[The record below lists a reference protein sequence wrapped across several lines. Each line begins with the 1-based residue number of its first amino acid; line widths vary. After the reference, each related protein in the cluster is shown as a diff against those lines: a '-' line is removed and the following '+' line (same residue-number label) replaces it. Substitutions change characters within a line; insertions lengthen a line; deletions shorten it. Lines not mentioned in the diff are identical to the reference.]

1 MDTVYAF
8 NQSCDDDS
16 WLYKVL
22 PFLRTRVEIQQG
34 ECFKGFILNAC
45 EAKYCEPN
53 DDDDDIPQPSN
64 VDGDDDQVPHP
75 EPVDVDDDDGV
86 PKPQPVDVD
95 EDDEVPS
102 NAQIVADK

>member
-1 MDTVYAF
+1 M
-8 NQSCDDDS
+8 
-16 WLYKVL
+16 L
-22 PFLRTRVEIQQG
+22 PFLRTHVEIQQG

-53 DDDDDIPQPSN
+53 DDDDGYNDDGVPHPAN
-64 VDGDDDQVPHP
+64 VDDDQVPQP
-75 EPVDVDDDDGV
+75 EPVDVDDDGGV